1 MKKVNTI
8 KIGKNLRKIRKSYG
22 YTQEGLAELIDCSTR
37 YISDIEQN
45 RISPSY
51 EILVRICNGFKIGMN
66 DIFCEYLVQKD
77 NREID
82 LDIVGYK
89 NLGERDRRT
98 IKHMIEFF
106 NTKDVK

>member
-1 MKKVNTI
+1 MKKVNTV
-8 KIGKNLRKIRKSYG
+8 KIGENLRKIRKSYG

-45 RISPSY
+45 RKSPSY
-51 EILVRICNGFKIGMN
+51 EILVRICNGFKIDMN
-66 DIFCEYLVQKD
+66 DIFCEYLVHSEDK
-77 NREID
+77 EVELD
-82 LDIVGYK
+82 LVGYK

-106 NTKDVK
+106 NAKDNK